1 MIGWISWLRWKNN
14 IHFLQALS
22 VGLDQ
27 LNWSIQISNYQI
39 LLPRFNVELIFDQ
52 FKQSSMQITSDGP
65 ADLSLR
71 GLKSSDVSSDS
82 DCSESLHEDD
92 EVDVMSDD
100 TWTNEPKTWISD
112 PRAQFSSRSGL
123 TAACSIETR

>member
-1 MIGWISWLRWKNN
+1 
-14 IHFLQALS
+14 
-22 VGLDQ
+22 
-27 LNWSIQISNYQI
+27 
-39 LLPRFNVELIFDQ
+39 
-52 FKQSSMQITSDGP
+52 MQITSDGP

-100 TWTNEPKTWISD
+100 TWTNEPKT
-112 PRAQFSSRSGL
+112 
-123 TAACSIETR
+123 

>member
-1 MIGWISWLRWKNN
+1 M
-14 IHFLQALS
+14 QALS
-22 VGLDQ
+22 VGLDP

>member
-14 IHFLQALS
+14 IHFLQALF